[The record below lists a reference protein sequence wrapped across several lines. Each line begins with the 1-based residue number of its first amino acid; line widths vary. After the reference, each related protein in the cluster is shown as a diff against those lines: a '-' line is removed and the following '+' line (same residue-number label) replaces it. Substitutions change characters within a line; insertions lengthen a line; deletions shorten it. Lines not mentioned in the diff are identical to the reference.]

1 MSIREFIEQQKKEG
15 MANNFCVYANIGN
28 NTDELIVCEAC
39 EADAC
44 GCVIV
49 DIYYIEHNAFMRT
62 AVITAEV
69 V

>member
-1 MSIREFIEQQKKEG
+1 MTVQSWIKWAKKEG
-15 MANNFCVYANIGN
+15 MADTFVVYANIGN
-28 NTDELIVCEAC
+28 NSDELVVCEAC

-49 DIYYIEHNAFMRT
+49 DVYYIEHNAFMRT

>member
-1 MSIREFIEQQKKEG
+1 MTVQSWIEEARKEG
-15 MANNFCVYANIGN
+15 MAHAFVVYANIGN
-28 NTDELIVCEAC
+28 NSDELVVCEAC

-49 DIYYIEHNAFMRT
+49 DIYYIEHSAFMRT

>member
-1 MSIREFIEQQKKEG
+1 MTVQSWIEWAKKEG
-15 MANNFCVYANIGN
+15 MADTFVVYANIGN
-28 NTDELIVCEAC
+28 NSDELVVCEAC

-49 DIYYIEHNAFMRT
+49 DVYYIEHNAFMRT